1 MLRNEEPI
9 LGGRPLI
16 AGPVFEFF
24 IMNATNAESTP
35 LLNLFQIEAM
45 TNSALG
51 KEVGTGSLGVWT
63 APGWVIY
70 PELTLTS
77 VQTANPGYG
86 LPWYTNFTVTLQTVT
101 EVPSGGSIRII
112 APQDYY
118 FGPVIETA
126 ATRYDPLVSE
136 PSPQGAGQE
145 RPPADKAGLVP
156 VGKFRE
162 KLLCDDLPHPETRQ
176 LAREPQLRAERM
188 ACSLE
193 FEPCVIMNE
202 LDELITLGM
211 VLSIAQETARV
222 GNRTICLDLRAKC
235 DEGGRLSDL
244 ISCQSQGSTLDLY
257 IAPMVY
263 VPSRRVFRFLIQG
276 YNARNPP
283 MNSTVNAWHFMTR
296 NSDSENTV
304 LDEKP
309 QVPGVSL
316 IGIVSVD
323 SLVPSNTKVSSI
335 ENYVTV
341 TLRLTTQHD
350 ASAAR
355 RACTQDSAVRL
366 SEVQEWACG
375 IFAAGKAKA
384 KAKRQAEAAEAVLR
398 GCDWPSPEQATATLA
413 MQLDSGPIRRRAT
426 HALRCNVREALQWA
440 DRGSTAPVRLAD
452 SLSNCAVVMHI
463 PTSAIRS
470 LCSVARQNVG
480 LWYALRTGK
489 LRKHVALTATEQQ
502 LKDFGE
508 EEVPEAERSAWACW
522 REEGERDEPES
533 NELPSTKLQEEAI
546 DGELDLEAPT
556 KMESLRP
563 YQLSA
568 VDAVSKASPEN
579 CCVVLPCGA
588 GKTRVGA
595 ALAWSFLESHAGGC
609 VVVLCLR
616 REGIRQWA
624 RELAENWATKSC
636 EVGQATKAG
645 GEILRSSRVVLVTYH
660 RMLSERRR
668 AAKAL
673 PFDEDGIGE
682 GGALDAEAGGAVAA
696 RFTAAPKGLLIA
708 DECHMVPAPKISELL
723 SSLLGPRRRL
733 VGLTA
738 TLLREG
744 GKEEEDVPWPLLGKC
759 VFRETFARLA
769 PQYLAPVRC
778 LEVSVPVVGTWRKLF
793 QRQPLA
799 AAVCLS
805 SGKWAVLEHL
815 LARHAEE
822 SLLITVERCE
832 QARLIA
838 SMFGIIPLDGSVP
851 AAQMKDYLERFR
863 QRKILALVATHVL
876 DDSADFPELS
886 VMIQMGGHFASRRQ
900 EQQRLGRLLRW
911 GKVKRRFWETS
922 EARPTFYVLVHR
934 DTVEEKMSRHRT
946 RSVSGV
952 EYEYVKASTLIT
964 SPESALGSGSD
975 IFPCIMQRSGFPELD
990 RRFQEAMAQNLESC
1004 QRLSARVCDTLPG
1017 TNQKAKRLSEVRRWL
1032 RGESLEA
1039 NSSASSGPKRSCQ
1052 WSSESESS
1060 ESESASS
1067 TGNSEVSSLSSDAKP
1082 PAKKARKAKAKASG
1096 RGRGR
1101 GRARGT
1107 PQADADGPG
1116 TADAADALDFP
1127 DVETSAPPLAELREL
1142 GQSSEPAARATVF
1155 AKLQPTVA
1163 EIDLDLECD
1172 PRAILRITFPTEY
1185 MRGSETYFEG
1195 TSVLKRCLGLKE
1207 NWKMQGE
1214 AVGLLAAARERRNRQ
1229 DTISYNSVAG
1239 VLHLLPEK
1247 GMRPDVFSCGISA
1260 VTLSGLAKPLWR
1272 RAEYLLQSF
1281 SAADLQLGTVAW
1293 GTILDATS
1301 KAGIWEAALGL
1312 LTSMC
1317 LGGPVPDTHCLNV
1330 VISAAGRSQSWQQA
1344 VSLLSP
1350 RMSDEVSFNSA
1361 LAALEG
1367 GNASL
1372 SWALLS
1378 QMRRLKLEPG
1388 HVTYGSCTNVLGSS
1402 HLWPDALHCL
1412 SFASWSGTAPNIITW
1427 GACANAMRGIWAKA
1441 SNLLGAIR
1449 RAQLQ
1454 ATAPCAGAAL
1464 SAAGGCRQWSQ
1475 GLAQLATFAARGL
1488 ATMPMLGAAMSAL
1501 DGEEDAVRWRQ
1512 VLEMCRAPAT
1522 DMAPDLFGL
1531 GMGASACGK
1540 GGAWSRAVE
1549 VLQLTKLRRMEPS
1562 LTMCNAVLDGLDRS
1576 ESWAQS
1582 LLLLRLVEGDLS
1594 VDSLSLR
1601 SLLQASEASGAAQQM
1616 PGCLARAGDWI
1627 RSEMRGLGYG
1637 RPKDEGFLL
1646 ESFESILDHS
1656 CAPEDLVLALRR
1668 AVCAP
1673 ATRALRRLITVSVD
1687 ARQHKRS
1694 LEKQSSLG
1702 QHFTYS
1708 ALGSG
1713 AFPWTFASRRAARAT
1728 FGSGATGRDPAAK
1741 NLVAW
1746 TSASFGTGTASR
1758 NHGRADL
1765 EAASSAALVPVFVD
1779 HDRAPHCERQALL
1792 AHLRVLNARG
1802 LEAIE
1807 EGYPAN
1813 IPLVVILGLSNPE
1826 ISPTR
1831 ARNVWTFEAMSLSSG
1846 QEELL
1851 NVNLNVTGFKIF
1863 GEFSGAY
1870 VTGTVL
1876 SPLAQNV
1883 VGIWFNLKSP
1893 LKASLETGQTSQM
1906 RLWLPPTFQPLPD
1919 CGTSLN
1925 LFSLSYDVGRELV
1938 KNPFPTTIAY
1948 MSMPSGSYCYDFYDD
1963 VSGQYYVELTI
1974 EQEVSYGLD
1983 YAFEFALT
1991 NPFTTPASADNVW
2004 RFETLQNGV
2013 ILHLRRSV
2021 VGFEL
2026 EQIKEVR
2033 VTPSDTTTLLPLH
2046 RLEFYIMSDKYIPG
2060 GSKIEITAPNGFI
2073 FTCAFF
2079 STDEGLANT
2088 TTCYVREPNIAEF
2101 TMDTSDPKQPNSPFK
2116 LFVYVSNPEFTPQ
2129 MNYWNFRIISPLAK
2143 TLDMRDFVSSFDIT
2157 GRLEVDIQ
2165 ATFPYFGQVNPLRV
2179 VFVQSTILNQA
2190 DVGNELVPPSF
2201 RVLGFSQR
2209 ELLAE
2214 LEKCGRSLV
2223 RFVPAEAEELRVKPP
2238 DASECSEHLE
2248 LRLPG
2253 IDPPCLL
2260 QLVQEG
2266 HTGDRKRKRLEQ
2278 GQLLWGSG
2286 LVLAFWLAAG
2296 STPRR
2301 RVLELGSGLGT
2312 AGLACAMLNFHE
2324 VVLSDKPGVVFS
2336 LQRNLQLN
2344 LHLEQVKCVTL
2355 DWSQPAGLQALGV
2368 FEIIIGADILYSS
2381 TSLRPLV
2388 ALLGALLAVGGRFHC
2403 VDPGRRGAG
2412 LASGPSGLEAFVA
2425 LVAQEFPAWAVTV
2438 EPLEESTALA
2448 REHLCRQRILVPQQR
2463 RRGLGAALGRAV
2475 HKTLPVA
2482 QLIDADAPY
2491 QLLTVERVAGA
2502 KRNAVNQPTSN
2513 RGYDVGFVFPP
2524 EGMTCRGYDNATVS
2538 IRFPDGAGLLRNNYT
2553 LEVDVANPGYP
2564 PNSTTWSFI
2573 TRVRNLDGEKI
2584 VDANRTLEGFGL
2596 IELLP
2601 MRLGLSKQVLTLK
2614 VSNPSGNDGF

>member
-1 MLRNEEPI
+1 MGAADASMKHIARVQIARATEVIYDSNMLRLMSESWAGPSGRRFRDLGPNGDSSLNPVLKAYNQGNGVDGEAAINHVDIGFMLSTRWSQHRWASSSRAFVGQSFTLDTFTPDTQMSSARITLPFMRELQNGTSYMFRALVVNPRDTFTDVTSPDKYWRIESQYADGTMVDLNRVIPSFAILSRLRYFAAATLSQVGLASTTYRIHFRTDQSLPPQQTVHIYPPAGTTFGGLNGACINTDPVLLSLQFPTPLISGVTRLPEWVSCQVVSSTELMLRNEEPI

-35 LLNLFQIEAM
+35 LLNLFQIE
-45 TNSALG
+45 
-51 KEVGTGSLGVWT
+51 VWT

-86 LPWYTNFTVTLQTVT
+86 LPWPQRYTNFTVTLQTVT

-156 VGKFRE
+156 VGNFRE
-162 KLLCDDLPHPETRQ
+162 
-176 LAREPQLRAERM
+176 

-341 TLRLTTQHD
+341 TLRLTTQ
-350 ASAAR
+350 
-355 RACTQDSAVRL
+355 
-366 SEVQEWACG
+366 
-375 IFAAGKAKA
+375 
-384 KAKRQAEAAEAVLR
+384 
-398 GCDWPSPEQATATLA
+398 
-413 MQLDSGPIRRRAT
+413 
-426 HALRCNVREALQWA
+426 
-440 DRGSTAPVRLAD
+440 
-452 SLSNCAVVMHI
+452 
-463 PTSAIRS
+463 
-470 LCSVARQNVG
+470 
-480 LWYALRTGK
+480 
-489 LRKHVALTATEQQ
+489 
-502 LKDFGE
+502 
-508 EEVPEAERSAWACW
+508 
-522 REEGERDEPES
+522 
-533 NELPSTKLQEEAI
+533 
-546 DGELDLEAPT
+546 
-556 KMESLRP
+556 
-563 YQLSA
+563 
-568 VDAVSKASPEN
+568 
-579 CCVVLPCGA
+579 
-588 GKTRVGA
+588 
-595 ALAWSFLESHAGGC
+595 
-609 VVVLCLR
+609 
-616 REGIRQWA
+616 
-624 RELAENWATKSC
+624 
-636 EVGQATKAG
+636 
-645 GEILRSSRVVLVTYH
+645 
-660 RMLSERRR
+660 
-668 AAKAL
+668 
-673 PFDEDGIGE
+673 
-682 GGALDAEAGGAVAA
+682 
-696 RFTAAPKGLLIA
+696 
-708 DECHMVPAPKISELL
+708 
-723 SSLLGPRRRL
+723 
-733 VGLTA
+733 
-738 TLLREG
+738 
-744 GKEEEDVPWPLLGKC
+744 
-759 VFRETFARLA
+759 
-769 PQYLAPVRC
+769 
-778 LEVSVPVVGTWRKLF
+778 
-793 QRQPLA
+793 
-799 AAVCLS
+799 
-805 SGKWAVLEHL
+805 
-815 LARHAEE
+815 
-822 SLLITVERCE
+822 
-832 QARLIA
+832 
-838 SMFGIIPLDGSVP
+838 
-851 AAQMKDYLERFR
+851 
-863 QRKILALVATHVL
+863 
-876 DDSADFPELS
+876 
-886 VMIQMGGHFASRRQ
+886 
-900 EQQRLGRLLRW
+900 
-911 GKVKRRFWETS
+911 
-922 EARPTFYVLVHR
+922 
-934 DTVEEKMSRHRT
+934 
-946 RSVSGV
+946 
-952 EYEYVKASTLIT
+952 
-964 SPESALGSGSD
+964 
-975 IFPCIMQRSGFPELD
+975 
-990 RRFQEAMAQNLESC
+990 
-1004 QRLSARVCDTLPG
+1004 
-1017 TNQKAKRLSEVRRWL
+1017 
-1032 RGESLEA
+1032 
-1039 NSSASSGPKRSCQ
+1039 
-1052 WSSESESS
+1052 
-1060 ESESASS
+1060 
-1067 TGNSEVSSLSSDAKP
+1067 
-1082 PAKKARKAKAKASG
+1082 
-1096 RGRGR
+1096 
-1101 GRARGT
+1101 
-1107 PQADADGPG
+1107 
-1116 TADAADALDFP
+1116 
-1127 DVETSAPPLAELREL
+1127 
-1142 GQSSEPAARATVF
+1142 
-1155 AKLQPTVA
+1155 
-1163 EIDLDLECD
+1163 CD

-1185 MRGSETYFEG
+1185 MRGENAAFSGPAIQQASQGCWHGDFLG
-1195 TSVLKRCLGLKE
+1195 DFVKRCRQTAFQDK
-1207 NWKMQGE
+1207 

-1239 VLHLLPEK
+1239 ACNRRSSWRESLHVLHLLPEK

-1549 VLQLTKLRRMEPS
+1549 MLQLTKLRRMEPS

-1576 ESWAQS
+1576 ESWTQS

-1656 CAPEDLVLALRR
+1656 RAPEDLVLALRR

-1673 ATRALRRLITVSVD
+1673 ATRALHRLTVSVD
-1687 ARQHKRS
+1687 VRHHKRS

-1728 FGSGATGRDPAAK
+1728 FGPGATGRDPAAK

-1746 TSASFGTGTASR
+1746 TSASFEKGTASR

-1802 LEAIE
+1802 RLEAIE

-2190 DVGNELVPPSF
+2190 DVGNELA
-2201 RVLGFSQR
+2201 SQR

-2223 RFVPAEAEELRVKPP
+2223 RFVPAEAEEPRVKPP
-2238 DASECSEHLE
+2238 EDGECGEHFE

-2253 IDPPCLL
+2253 IDPPCRL

-2368 FEIIIGADILYSS
+2368 FEMIIGADILYSS

-2403 VDPGRRGAG
+2403 VDPGRANLAAG
-2412 LASGPSGLEAFVA
+2412 PSGPSGLEAFVA

-2448 REHLCRQRILVPQQR
+2448 REHFSRQRILVPQQR

-2475 HKTLPVA
+2475 HETLPVA

-2491 QLLTVERVAGA
+2491 QLLTVERVLSGPDGFIFPANCTDGF
-2502 KRNAVNQPTSN
+2502 RLRMSNAVNQPTSN

-2573 TRVRNLDGEKI
+2573 TRVRNLGEKI

-2601 MRLGLSKQVLTLK
+2601 MRTDEGGAAGTLLAVPLVLALLLS
-2614 VSNPSGNDGF
+2614 SF